1 MELVID
7 DCRINFTN
15 AFKLLGVIID
25 KELNFSQHISE
36 VCIKTSKMIGVLQ
49 RLKNLI
55 VMNAKLWMYKTA
67 VLPHLT
73 YCSLVWHFCR
83 ASDRNKLER
92 INERGLCTVFKDRIS
107 SYSDLLTHAGMTSL
121 HNMRL
126 QDIAIFMFKIRNRL
140 LPHNIL
146 ELFSPSP
153 SNYNLRNLDFHV
165 QRVKTVKYGKHS
177 LRFFG
182 PFLWSKLS
190 MKDRN
195 ETSLRRFKTNIR
207 RKDLNKLVRGDICKG
222 CHLCDS

>member
-1 MELVID
+1 
-7 DCRINFTN
+7 
-15 AFKLLGVIID
+15 
-25 KELNFSQHISE
+25 
-36 VCIKTSKMIGVLQ
+36 MIGVLQ

-55 VMNAKLWMYKTA
+55 PMNAKLRIYKTA

-92 INERGLCTVFKDRIS
+92 INERGLRTVFKDRVS
-107 SYSDLLTHAGMTSL
+107 PYGDLLTHAGMTSL
-121 HNMRL
+121 YNMRL

-140 LPHNIL
+140 LPYNIL
-146 ELFSPSP
+146 ELFSSSP
-153 SNYNLRNLDFHV
+153 SNYNLRNSDFHV

-195 ETSLRRFKTNIR
+195 ETSLSRFKANIR
-207 RKDLNKLVRGDICKG
+207 RKDLSKLVSDNACKG
-222 CHLCDS
+222 CHLCYS